1 MSNPMTETQTTR
13 PLRADAR
20 RNYEKLVDAARQ
32 AFAEQGTSAS
42 LEAVAEAAG
51 VGIGTLYRHFPNRQ
65 ALLEAVYADEVE
77 TMARGTYDLADRDP
91 WDAVDEWLHRY
102 IGFAATKHALME
114 AMLEAAPDSD
124 VLVSCRTMLR
134 DAGTELIDRAKAA
147 GAIRPDAEF
156 MDIARMV
163 GQIALTPN
171 TDAETKERMLR
182 IVLDGLRAPR

>member
-1 MSNPMTETQTTR
+1 MSNRMSEIQTTR

-65 ALLEAVYADEVE
+65 ALLEAVYVGEVDA
-77 TMARGTYDLADRDP
+77 MARAARELGDRTP
-91 WDAVDEWLHRY
+91 WDAVEDWLRLY
-102 IGFAATKHALME
+102 LGFAATKRALMD
-114 AMLEAAPDSD
+114 AMLDAAPDSE
-124 VLVSCRTMLR
+124 VLIACRTAFSQ
-134 DAGTELIDRAKAA
+134 AGTELIDRAQAA
-147 GAIRPDAEF
+147 GAIRSDVEF
-156 MDIARMV
+156 ADVARMV

-171 TDAETKERMLR
+171 ADPDAKERMFR
-182 IVLDGLRAPR
+182 IVLDGLRAS